1 MNGYPV
7 YVLNDNS
14 VVSASNP
21 LPVSLGADTVTVTGD
36 ITIPATISVA
46 SSASNPVHVHVTE
59 FSVPIE
65 LTTGNSTIGNVNING
80 IIPVSLCNIP
90 IGTYLTQPIPTG
102 SNTIGNVGII
112 GTIPVSLSNI
122 SIGTYLTGSLP
133 SGSNTIGTVNI
144 QLNDKTISEFNPIS
158 VIQPLGS
165 YDAFNRSRVS
175 ECFTLGDYKH
185 IYGIDPNFLDLT
197 SNGGTVTFVKNKACC
212 ELRTSTTSNS
222 STIHQTRCYH
232 HYLPGKS
239 HLILSSFNFRGF
251 TSNVIKRTGYFDD
264 LDGIYLE
271 LNHSNVMS
279 FNVRSFV
286 TGTVTTISVKQ
297 FEWNVDKMDGTGP
310 SKISLDMT
318 KTQLVFFDFQ
328 WLGVGRVRCGFAH
341 DGSFLPCHNFYHSN
355 NLSTVYMSNPS
366 LPIRC
371 EIFNIGIPPTGGLME
386 QICSTVISEGG
397 YIESG
402 IDHSVL
408 SDVRTIPAGLGNA
421 LPILC
426 IALRNTFN
434 GYLNRMIVR
443 LVQASVLAVDQN
455 VSYQILRLDSVG
467 YVIGGSW
474 VNVSSISG
482 VKYNNTATSL
492 TNLGEAMSMGF
503 VAASQNGS
511 SSINIAGSSGQT
523 AGSSAKRNFIAQNIQ
538 ATDSEVYVIYVKT
551 LTASSSQV
559 VGGMSWREVY

>member
-7 YVLNDNS
+7 YVLNENS
-14 VVSASNP
+14 VVSMSNP

-36 ITIPATISVA
+36 ITIPTS
-46 SSASNPVHVHVTE
+46 VHVFTDYTDPLYV
-59 FSVPIE
+59 SIVS
-65 LTTGNSTIGNVNING
+65 NSNTIGNVNING
-80 IIPVSLCNIP
+80 IIPVSLCNVP

-102 SNTIGNVGII
+102 SNTIG
-112 GTIPVSLSNI
+112 
-122 SIGTYLTGSLP
+122 
-133 SGSNTIGTVNI
+133 TVNI
-144 QLNDKTISEFNPIS
+144 QLNDKIINEFNPVS
-158 VIQPLGS
+158 VVQPLGS

-212 ELRTSTTSNS
+212 ELRTSTASNS

-264 LDGIYLE
+264 QDGIYLE
-271 LNHSNVMS
+271 LNQSNVIS
-279 FNVRSFV
+279 FNIRSFV
-286 TGTVTTISVKQ
+286 TGTATTISVKQ
-297 FEWNVDKMDGTGP
+297 SEWNVDKMDGTGP
-310 SKISLDMT
+310 SMVSLDMT

-355 NLSTVYMSNPS
+355 NLTVVYMSNPS

-371 EIFNIGIPPTGGLME
+371 EIFNVGIPPTGGLME

-402 IDHSVL
+402 IDHCIL
-408 SDVRTIPAGLGNA
+408 SDVRTIPAGLGNV

-426 IALRNTFN
+426 IALTNTYN

-467 YVIGGSW
+467 YVVGGNW
-474 VNVSSISG
+474 VNVNSNSG
-482 VKYNNTATSL
+482 VKYNITATSL

-523 AGSSAKRNFIAQNIQ
+523 TGSSAKRNFIAQNIQ

-551 LTASSSQV
+551 LTSSSTQV
-559 VGGMSWREVY
+559 VGGMNWREVY